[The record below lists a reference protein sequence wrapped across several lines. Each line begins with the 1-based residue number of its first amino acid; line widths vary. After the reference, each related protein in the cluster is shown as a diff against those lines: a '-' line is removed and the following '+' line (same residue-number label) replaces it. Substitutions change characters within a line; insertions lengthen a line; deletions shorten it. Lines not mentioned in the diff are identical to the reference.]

1 MLKSL
6 VCFSLIPA
14 AFLLFCFL
22 FSHLL
27 HWHSSTVYHG
37 FSSWNSSPTKFPGA
51 CLFFSSFLFFPL
63 LNTILLVF
71 NQINK
76 GKWFSQYSSLSWT
89 WCFIQSFTFLSLLYF
104 PLRSTHRKYN
114 PFKLICWMCAS
125 WEKGFLGNTKYG
137 TLLCLSAHQL
147 VDWQLFPCRNNL
159 FQNGICIVNS
169 TMYRK

>member
-1 MLKSL
+1 MSVFLWFQLLFCYFVFFFHTSCIDIL
-6 VCFSLIPA
+6 VLFTM
-14 AFLLFCFL
+14 AFLLEIV
-22 FSHLL
+22 HQP
-27 HWHSSTVYHG
+27 SSLEHG
-37 FSSWNSSPTKFPGA
+37 Y
-51 CLFFSSFLFFPL
+51 FFSSFLFFPL

-71 NQINK
+71 NQINT
-76 GKWFSQYSSLSWT
+76 GKWFSQYSSSSWT

-114 PFKLICWMCAS
+114 PFKLICWMCVS

-169 TMYRK
+169 TTYRK